1 MANQTK
7 RGGSMTLGGL
17 TTADGYGVYAV
28 AVEVMETMLG
38 LIQGSQEFIW
48 EQKVDR
54 AIENTTQHEGPIPW
68 HLFLPEGLD
77 RARDSPPMYR
87 VNVRLNCD
95 HVFDGDK
102 DQMSMDGTFLGII
115 FFSDDAMSLPL
126 IDVIRPFVAR
136 VSWETQAKNWA

>member
-1 MANQTK
+1 
-7 RGGSMTLGGL
+7 MTFGGL

-38 LIQGSQEFIW
+38 FIQGSQEFIW

-54 AIENTTQHEGPIPW
+54 AIEYTTQHEGPIPW
-68 HLFLPEGLD
+68 HLFLPEDLD
-77 RARDSPPMYR
+77 RSKESPPFYR

-95 HVFDGDK
+95 HVFDDDK
-102 DQMSMDGTFLGII
+102 DQMRMDGTFLGII

-136 VSWETQAKNWA
+136 VSWETQAKNWAW